1 MSSSFYNQMKDFW
14 GSALTCLPLWQRQ
27 SRRDRD
33 ERSEQTDDFPWE
45 TAESRPLVTSKSI
58 EYGEDYWID
67 ERDLEK
73 AQLREQ
79 AIKNRKVSDLIGAL
93 LRHPK

>member
-1 MSSSFYNQMKDFW
+1 
-14 GSALTCLPLWQRQ
+14 
-27 SRRDRD
+27 
-33 ERSEQTDDFPWE
+33 
-45 TAESRPLVTSKSI
+45 VTSKSI

-93 LRHPK
+93 LRHPKYGPNDPSDHNLTGFAVYSSLLLQ